1 MIGESMIVPGRHPA
15 ATSSV
20 TKHGDRRIAMS
31 RRFLIGAILV
41 AASTTAV
48 RADEKFETAV
58 VSLEQ
63 TIQDADIEIKF
74 DAIGG
79 NAGLATLKVVAP
91 DGRTVIDF
99 SAQGSKSG
107 MRHLTFESPEPKKA
121 EGKLQADFPEGTYK
135 FTANTV
141 DGKKLQGDAA
151 LSHKF
156 PDATSLVRPRPDEEN
171 VPVNGLQ
178 IRWKPVK
185 DVSGLVFVLE
195 QEATGR
201 EIHAELPAAV
211 TSFTIPDGFMTPGT
225 EYKVSIGTVSKSGN
239 KSVFETSFT
248 TAGRKQAS
256 IN

>member
-1 MIGESMIVPGRHPA
+1 
-15 ATSSV
+15 
-20 TKHGDRRIAMS
+20 MS
-31 RRFLIGAILV
+31 RTIFTAAILLAACSGV
-41 AASTTAV
+41 A

-63 TIQDADIEIKF
+63 TIQDADIEVKF

-79 NAGLATLKVVAP
+79 NAGLASLKVVAP

-99 SAQGSKSG
+99 AAQGSKMG

-121 EGKLQADFPEGTYK
+121 DGKLQADFPEGIYK

-156 PDATSLVRPRPDEEN
+156 PEATSLLRPRPDEEN
-171 VPVNGLQ
+171 VPLTGLQ

-185 DVSGLVFVLE
+185 DVAGLTFVLE
-195 QEATGR
+195 QETSGH
-201 EIHAELPAAV
+201 EIHAELPATV
-211 TSFTIPDGFMTPGT
+211 TSFTVPDGFLTPGT
-225 EYKVSIGTVSKSGN
+225 QYKVSIGTVSKLGN
-239 KSVFETSFT
+239 RSLFETSFA

-256 IN
+256 LN

>member
-1 MIGESMIVPGRHPA
+1 MSKTILMA
-15 ATSSV
+15 AVLLAACS
-20 TKHGDRRIAMS
+20 
-31 RRFLIGAILV
+31 GA
-41 AASTTAV
+41 A
-48 RADEKFETAV
+48 RADEKLEVAT

-63 TIQDADIEIKF
+63 TMQDADIEMKF
-74 DAIGG
+74 DAIAGEGG
-79 NAGLATLKVVAP
+79 LVTLKVVAP
-91 DGRTVIDF
+91 DGRTVIDLT
-99 SAQGSKSG
+99 APDSKLG

-121 EGKLQADFPEGTYK
+121 DGKLQADFPEGTYK

-156 PDATSLVRPRPDEEN
+156 PEATSLVRPRPDEEN
-171 VPVNGLQ
+171 VPVTGLQ
-178 IRWKPVK
+178 IRWKPIK

-211 TSFTIPDGFMTPGT
+211 TSFTVPDGFMTPGT
-225 EYKVSIGTVSKSGN
+225 EYKVSIGTVSKLGN

-248 TAGRKQAS
+248 TAGK
-256 IN
+256 

>member
-1 MIGESMIVPGRHPA
+1 MSKTILMA
-15 ATSSV
+15 AVLLAACS
-20 TKHGDRRIAMS
+20 
-31 RRFLIGAILV
+31 GA
-41 AASTTAV
+41 A
-48 RADEKFETAV
+48 RADEKLEVAT

-63 TIQDADIEIKF
+63 TMQDADIEMKF
-74 DAIGG
+74 DAIAGEG
-79 NAGLATLKVVAP
+79 GLATLKVVAP
-91 DGRTVIDF
+91 DGRTVIDLT
-99 SAQGSKSG
+99 APDSKLG

-121 EGKLQADFPEGTYK
+121 DGKLQADFPEGTYK

-156 PDATSLVRPRPDEEN
+156 PEATSLVRPRPDEEN
-171 VPVNGLQ
+171 VPVTGLQ

-211 TSFTIPDGFMTPGT
+211 TSFTVPDGFMTPGT
-225 EYKVSIGTVSKSGN
+225 EYKVSIGTVSKLGN

-248 TAGRKQAS
+248 TAGK
-256 IN
+256 

>member
-1 MIGESMIVPGRHPA
+1 MSKTILMA
-15 ATSSV
+15 AVLLAACS
-20 TKHGDRRIAMS
+20 
-31 RRFLIGAILV
+31 GA
-41 AASTTAV
+41 A
-48 RADEKFETAV
+48 RADEKLEVAT

-63 TIQDADIEIKF
+63 TMQDADIEMKF
-74 DAIGG
+74 DAIAGEG
-79 NAGLATLKVVAP
+79 GLATLKVVAP
-91 DGRTVIDF
+91 DGRTVIDLT
-99 SAQGSKSG
+99 APDSKLG

-121 EGKLQADFPEGTYK
+121 DGKLQADFPEGTYK

-156 PDATSLVRPRPDEEN
+156 PEATSLVRPRPDEEN
-171 VPVNGLQ
+171 VPVTGLQ
-178 IRWKPVK
+178 IRWKPIK

-211 TSFTIPDGFMTPGT
+211 TSFTVPDGFMTPGT
-225 EYKVSIGTVSKSGN
+225 EYKVSIGTVSKLGN

-248 TAGRKQAS
+248 TAGK
-256 IN
+256 

>member
-1 MIGESMIVPGRHPA
+1 MSKTILMATVLLA
-15 ATSSV
+15 ACS
-20 TKHGDRRIAMS
+20 
-31 RRFLIGAILV
+31 GA
-41 AASTTAV
+41 A
-48 RADEKFETAV
+48 RADEKLEVAT

-63 TIQDADIEIKF
+63 TMQDADIEIKL
-74 DAIGG
+74 DAIAGEG
-79 NAGLATLKVVAP
+79 GLATLKVVAP

-99 SAQGSKSG
+99 TARDSKLG
-107 MRHLTFESPEPKKA
+107 MRHFTFESPEPKKA
-121 EGKLQADFPEGTYK
+121 EGKLQADFPEGSYK
-135 FTANTV
+135 FAASTT

-156 PDATSLVRPRPDEEN
+156 PEATSLVRPRPDEEN
-171 VPVNGLQ
+171 VPVTGLQ

-201 EIHAELPAAV
+201 EIHAELPVAV

-248 TAGRKQAS
+248 TAGRKQAP

>member
-1 MIGESMIVPGRHPA
+1 MA
-15 ATSSV
+15 AVLLAACS
-20 TKHGDRRIAMS
+20 
-31 RRFLIGAILV
+31 GA
-41 AASTTAV
+41 A
-48 RADEKFETAV
+48 RADEKLEVAT

-63 TIQDADIEIKF
+63 TMQDADIEMKF
-74 DAIGG
+74 DAIAGEG
-79 NAGLATLKVVAP
+79 GLATLKVVAP
-91 DGRTVIDF
+91 DGRTVIDLT
-99 SAQGSKSG
+99 APDSKLG

-121 EGKLQADFPEGTYK
+121 DGKLQADFPEGTYK

-156 PDATSLVRPRPDEEN
+156 PEATSLVRPRPDEEN
-171 VPVNGLQ
+171 VPVTGLQ
-178 IRWKPVK
+178 IRWKPIK

-211 TSFTIPDGFMTPGT
+211 TSFTVPDGFMTPGT
-225 EYKVSIGTVSKSGN
+225 EYKVSIGTVSKLGN

-248 TAGRKQAS
+248 TAGK
-256 IN
+256 